1 MVMMMM
7 FIGTETLMIQLVNS
21 EFVQRLRERKV
32 DLFVQ
37 RLRERKFVQRL
48 RERKAFVQ
56 RLRERKVDLFGLT

>member
-1 MVMMMM
+1 MMMM